1 MCASMPTVIPFHADL
16 SPTACME
23 VSTLIAADGVAAIP
37 TESSYALAVS
47 PFRDNALAAL
57 FRTKRRPERKPIL
70 VLIGDPAQI
79 ELLVETIP
87 PAAEVLLRSFWPGPL
102 TIVFPSH
109 PSLPARLTAGTGTVG
124 IRLPAV
130 PRLRHLLAQIG
141 PLTGTSANRSDQPP
155 LCTADA
161 VLTELGTDV
170 DLVLDAG
177 STPGGM
183 PSTVI
188 DARSQ
193 IRILREGAVSRTEL
207 ADRLHHAGFALY
219 P

>member
-1 MCASMPTVIPFHADL
+1 MPTVIPFHADL
-16 SPTACME
+16 SPTASAE
-23 VSTLIAADGVAAIP
+23 LATLIADDGVAAIP

-57 FRTKRRPERKPIL
+57 FKTKRRPDGKPIL
-70 VLIGDPAQI
+70 VLIGDLTQI
-79 ELLVETIP
+79 QLLVETIP
-87 PAAEVLLRSFWPGPL
+87 PAAELLLQTFWPGPL

-109 PSLPARLTAGTGTVG
+109 PSLPAALTAGTGTVG
-124 IRLPAV
+124 IRLPAM
-130 PRLRHLLAQIG
+130 PRLRQLLVQIG

-161 VLTELGTDV
+161 VLTELGSDV

-177 STPGGM
+177 PTPGGA

-188 DARSQ
+188 DARSR
-193 IRILREGAVSRTEL
+193 IRILREGALSRTVLAEEL
-207 ADRLHHAGFALY
+207 HRAGFALS

>member
-1 MCASMPTVIPFHADL
+1 MPTVIPFHADL
-16 SPTACME
+16 SPTASAE
-23 VSTLIAADGVAAIP
+23 LATLIADDGVAAIP

-57 FRTKRRPERKPIL
+57 FKTKRRPDGKPIL
-70 VLIGDPAQI
+70 VLIGDLTQI
-79 ELLVETIP
+79 RLLVETIP
-87 PAAEVLLRSFWPGPL
+87 PAAELLLQTFWPGPL

-109 PSLPARLTAGTGTVG
+109 PSLPAALTAGTGTVG
-124 IRLPAV
+124 IRLPAM
-130 PRLRHLLAQIG
+130 PRLRQLLVQIG

-161 VLTELGTDV
+161 VLTELGSDV

-177 STPGGM
+177 PTPGGA

-188 DARSQ
+188 DARSR
-193 IRILREGAVSRTEL
+193 IRILREGALSRAVL
-207 ADRLHHAGFALY
+207 AERLHRAGFALS

>member
-1 MCASMPTVIPFHADL
+1 MPTVIPFHADL
-16 SPTACME
+16 SPTASAE
-23 VSTLIAADGVAAIP
+23 LATLIADDGVAAIP

-57 FRTKRRPERKPIL
+57 FKTKRRPDGKPIL
-70 VLIGDPAQI
+70 VLIGDLTQI
-79 ELLVETIP
+79 RLLVETIP
-87 PAAEVLLRSFWPGPL
+87 PAAELLLQTFWPGPL

-109 PSLPARLTAGTGTVG
+109 PSLPAALTAGTGTVG
-124 IRLPAV
+124 IRLPAM
-130 PRLRHLLAQIG
+130 PRLRQLLVQIG

-161 VLTELGTDV
+161 VLTELGSDV

-177 STPGGM
+177 PTPGGA

-188 DARSQ
+188 DARSR
-193 IRILREGAVSRTEL
+193 IRILREGALSRTVLAEEL
-207 ADRLHHAGFALY
+207 HRAGFALS